1 MDIDTR
7 PMQPTSADGRSARS
21 RAEAAPADLPSAYA
35 TDDRLAMRDAVR
47 RFAME
52 RVLPVANE
60 LDPVQGDIPD
70 SLLAAMAEMGLFGI
84 LVPTEYGGLGLGVF
98 EYCMVAEE
106 LARAWMSVAS
116 VIARGNGLGRGFSPE
131 QRRELLPKVARGE
144 YLGAFALS
152 EPEAG
157 SDIASIRTRA
167 ERDGDH
173 YVLNGQKMW
182 CTFADRADFLI
193 VVARTT
199 PYDPARRHS
208 GIRNFYIPKQRGGF
222 PPGISGNPI
231 RKIGYHGW
239 KTWELSFQDFRVPAG
254 NLLGSRAAAEA
265 DADERSGFRDVSHG
279 LAIARLHTAARSIGL
294 ARAGLEDAIA
304 YAKTR
309 VQFGRPIG
317 DFQAIRFKIA
327 EMAARIEASR
337 ALMYQAAADADA
349 GRSVDH
355 QAAMA
360 KYLASE
366 MSEHVTSEALQ
377 IHGGAGYTTD
387 FAVERHWRDARLT
400 KIFEGTSEIQLRI
413 VSDRYLPRPT

>member
-7 PMQPTSADGRSARS
+7 PMQPLS
-21 RAEAAPADLPSAYA
+21 AAPVDLPSAYA
-35 TDDRLAMRDAVR
+35 TEDRLAMRDAVR

-60 LDPVQGDIPD
+60 LDPVQGEIPD
-70 SLLAAMAEMGLFGI
+70 SLLQAMADMGLFGI

-144 YLGAFALS
+144 FLGAFALS

-182 CTFADRADFLI
+182 CTFADRADFLV

-208 GIRNFYIPKQRGGF
+208 GIRNFYVPKQRGGF
-222 PPGISGNPI
+222 PPGISGTPI

-239 KTWELSFQDFRVPAG
+239 KTWELSFQDFRVPAE
-254 NLLGSRAAAEA
+254 NLLGSRSAEGS
-265 DADERSGFRDVSHG
+265 DERSGFRDVSHG
-279 LAIARLHTAARSIGL
+279 LAIARLHTAGRSIGL

-327 EMAARIEASR
+327 EMAARIEACR

-413 VSDRYLPRPT
+413 VSDRYLPRPA

>member
-1 MDIDTR
+1 LLVDKQQT
-7 PMQPTSADGRSARS
+7 ADDALGMPLVP
-21 RAEAAPADLPSAYA
+21 AAPLDLPSAYA
-35 TDDRLAMRDAVR
+35 TEERLAMRDAVR

-52 RVLPVANE
+52 QVLPVANE
-60 LDPVQGDIPD
+60 LDPVQGEIPE
-70 SLLAAMAEMGLFGI
+70 SLLRNMAEMGLFGI
-84 LVPTEYGGLGLGVF
+84 LVPAEYGGLGLGIF
-98 EYCMVAEE
+98 EYCLVAEE

-116 VIARGNGLGRGFSPE
+116 VIARGNGLGRGFSAQ
-131 QRRELLPKVARGE
+131 QRAELLPKVARGE
-144 YLGAFALS
+144 WLGAFALS
-152 EPEAG
+152 EPDAG

-167 ERDGDH
+167 ERDGDS

-199 PYDPARRHS
+199 PYDPAHRHA
-208 GIRNFYIPKQRGGF
+208 GIGSFYVPKQRGGF
-222 PPGISGNPI
+222 PDGIAGTPI

-239 KTWELSFQDFRVPAG
+239 KTWELSFSDFRVPAD
-254 NLLGSRAAAEA
+254 NLLGRRGGGGEPT
-265 DADERSGFRDVSHG
+265 GFRDVSHG

-304 YAKTR
+304 YAQAR
-309 VQFGRPIG
+309 IQFGRPIA

-327 EMAARIEASR
+327 DMAAQIEASR

-349 GRSVDH
+349 GRPVDR
-355 QAAMA
+355 QASMV

-366 MSEHVTSEALQ
+366 MSERVTSEALQ

-387 FAVERHWRDARLT
+387 FAVERYWRDARLT
-400 KIFEGTSEIQLRI
+400 RIFEGTSEIQLRI
-413 VSDRYLPRPT
+413 ISDTYLPRPTS